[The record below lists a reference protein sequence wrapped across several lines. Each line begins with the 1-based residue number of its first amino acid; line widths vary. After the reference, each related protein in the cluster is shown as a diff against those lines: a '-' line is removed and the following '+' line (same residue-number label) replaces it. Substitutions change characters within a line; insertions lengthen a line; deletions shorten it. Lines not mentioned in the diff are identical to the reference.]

1 VLENLLENAIRH
13 ADEGGR
19 VAIQARAHAGF
30 LELSVANTGKAI
42 SKEARERLFAKY
54 ARGERRHDAHLG
66 LGLYFCRLASR
77 CHGGDIDVESTET
90 WPTRFVVRIP
100 LRIKRSASIAP
111 FAHG

>member
-1 VLENLLENAIRH
+1 MENAIRH

-19 VAIQARAHAGF
+19 VSIEARTVGGA
-30 LELSVANTGKAI
+30 LELSVSNTGAAI
-42 SKEARERLFAKY
+42 SEEARKRLFEKY

-66 LGLYFCRLASR
+66 LGLYFCRLAAR
-77 CHGGDIDVESTET
+77 CHGGDIHVESNQA

-100 LRIKRSASIAP
+100 LRTKRSATSAP